1 MLGRQQVSR
10 MTECKD
16 ILAENPEINRDELAG
31 ILAKN
36 GCHYTKPMHRN
47 DEPKIELWIY
57 RLIDMIQGK

>member
-1 MLGRQQVSR
+1 